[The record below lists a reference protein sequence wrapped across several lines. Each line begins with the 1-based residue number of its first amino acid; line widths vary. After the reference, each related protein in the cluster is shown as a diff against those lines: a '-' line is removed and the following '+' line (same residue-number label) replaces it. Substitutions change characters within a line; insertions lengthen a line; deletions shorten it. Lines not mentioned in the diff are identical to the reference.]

1 MVWLYPPAMQQAA
14 SVGLSE
20 KPVKGIHHSSG
31 GPPPPLP
38 QHQARVNVFRTWV
51 ALTPS
56 LELHSKSSIR
66 FLQQSW
72 NSWGAYDRPLFE
84 KPREFH
90 WDFSSSDLYLLLP
103 SSFIL
108 NSGIKPIVWSWQIGW
123 HFCGPLKLCS
133 LSNSENWVTFKFNV
147 VKLRPWI
154 CTLHI
159 WVVAFL
165 CKPCSMSLCRSVE
178 RFLAFCFPMVGF

>member
-1 MVWLYPPAMQQAA
+1 MVWLYTPAMQQAA

-20 KPVKGIHHSSG
+20 KLVRGIHHSSG
-31 GPPPPLP
+31 DPLPPLP
-38 QHQARVNVFRTWV
+38 RHQARVNVFRTWV

-72 NSWGAYDRPLFE
+72 NSWGHLWQTPFWVAEGIPLRFQL
-84 KPREFH
+84 F
-90 WDFSSSDLYLLLP
+90 WFILLP

-108 NSGIKPIVWSWQIGW
+108 NSGIKPTVWSWQNGW
-123 HFCGPLKLCS
+123 HFYSPLKLCS
-133 LSNSENWVTFKFNV
+133 LSNSENWITFKFNV

-178 RFLAFCFPMVGF
+178 RFLAFCFPMLGF